1 MVVQIIAH
9 LPLTDVYLPSHLH
22 EAFKVMI
29 SAVSFDY
36 FPPFN
41 YIEVD
46 FTEVWSW
53 SPNFEWLGYDSVNFI
68 LGLGS
73 IAVFAVI
80 QLALVLI
87 WLILKVF
94 RLRCPCEWGRQTF
107 SGSSIWLSSL
117 EFIHGTFFEI
127 IVCISISMSMLTFT
141 EFLKTSD
148 KVSIAFSLF
157 SAAFVIAYIILVSY
171 FVCCRSKQLS
181 EFHKA
186 KEEERNLQRTLKF
199 YHKWLL

>member
-1 MVVQIIAH
+1 MVLQMIAH
-9 LPLTDVYLPSHLH
+9 LPLANINLPANLLQTF
-22 EAFKVMI
+22 EVLI
-29 SAVSFDY
+29 SYISFDI
-36 FPPFN
+36 FPLFE
-41 YIEVD
+41 YIAVD
-46 FTEVWSW
+46 FTEVDSW